1 MADELLDTFNGL
13 KEILSKYEPPLVA
26 KTNYQT
32 RYELVFDRPFETKS
46 KKTGNII
53 KKDELHFAAIIVQSG
68 YVGLYFMPIY
78 SHTKEFKGVS
88 CDLMKLLKGK
98 TCFHVKNLDKEL
110 TSEIKKMISK
120 GYLLYKNF
128 EGV

>member
-1 MADELLDTFNGL
+1 MADELLETFNGL
-13 KEILSKYEPPLVA
+13 KKILSKYEPPLVA

-32 RYELVFDRPFETKS
+32 RYELVFDKPFETKS

-53 KKDELHFAAIIVQSG
+53 KKDELYFAAIIVQSA

-78 SHTKEFKGVS
+78 SHKKEFK
-88 CDLMKLLKGK
+88 DLSPGFLKLLKGK

-110 TSEIKKMISK
+110 ITEIKKMIAK
-120 GYLLYKNF
+120 GYLLYKSL
-128 EGV
+128 